1 MGSGGLVVLDNED
14 CMVDVARYFL
24 EFTQH
29 ESCGH
34 CTFCRVGTRKLLDLL
49 ERLCAGKGRPRDLD
63 ELESLCGSVSLGSLC
78 GLGKTA
84 PNPVAS
90 TLKYFRQEYEA
101 HLQGRCPAGRCKSL
115 IRYEV
120 TRDCVGCTLCAQ
132 HCPVGA
138 IPATSYLQHVIDS
151 NLCTRCDACRVA
163 CPEHAITVI

>member
-1 MGSGGLVVLDNED
+1 MDDDD

-34 CTFCRVGTRKLLDLL
+34 CTFCRVGTRKLLDYL
-49 ERLCAGKGRPRDLD
+49 ERLCTGKGRRHDLD
-63 ELESLCGSVSLGSLC
+63 QIESLAQSICLGSLC

-84 PNPVAS
+84 PNPVLS
-90 TLKYFRQEYEA
+90 TLKYFRKEYEA

-115 IRYEV
+115 IHYAV

-138 IPATSYLQHVIDS
+138 IEPTPYHQHVIDS
-151 NLCTRCDACRVA
+151 DVCTKCDACRTN
-163 CPEHAITVI
+163 CPEDAIEVV